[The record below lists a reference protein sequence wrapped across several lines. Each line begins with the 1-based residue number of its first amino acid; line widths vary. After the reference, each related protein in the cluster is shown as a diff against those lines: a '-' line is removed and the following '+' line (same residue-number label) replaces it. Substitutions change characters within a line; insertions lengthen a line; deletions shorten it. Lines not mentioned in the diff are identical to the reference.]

1 MVCVR
6 WSPGGAR
13 TSRSGQQL
21 EDEGRGTRD
30 KRRGAR
36 VASDKRKRPLRVL
49 HAPYMIGG
57 HPQQLARAERGV
69 GLESWSVA
77 FRPSKFQYSADEI
90 LWQDHQSPL
99 VGEFKR
105 WGLLA
110 RCLWNYDIIHFN
122 FGQSLLPARSFP
134 IGGGK
139 GRWHWLKDLY
149 ALLELRDLPLLKWAG
164 KGIVITFQGDDARQG
179 DFLQQLSTIDL
190 RDELEA
196 GYYSAQS
203 DAHKKRRL
211 VQIARHAD
219 CIYALNPDLLHV
231 LPAGAKFL
239 PYSHLDLDQWP
250 MVPANPGDKPPVVLH
265 APTHRGIKG
274 TRHVLEAVNRLRSEG
289 IPFNFQL
296 VENRTWAEARAL
308 YEKADLL
315 VDQLLLGWYGGL
327 AVEMMALG
335 KPVICY
341 LREGDL
347 GFIPRQMRL
356 DLPIIQAEPATLFH
370 VLKEWLTVRR
380 QELIPRGRRS
390 RAFVE
395 TWHDPRKIAAQV
407 AADYRRIL
415 PRAA

>member
-1 MVCVR
+1 
-6 WSPGGAR
+6 
-13 TSRSGQQL
+13 
-21 EDEGRGTRD
+21 
-30 KRRGAR
+30 
-36 VASDKRKRPLRVL
+36 
-49 HAPYMIGG
+49 MIGG
-57 HPQQLARAERGV
+57 HPQQLARAERAL

-77 FRPSKFQYSADEI
+77 FRKSKFQYPTDEI
-90 LWQDHQSPL
+90 LWQDHDSAL
-99 VGEFKR
+99 IGEVKR

-110 RCLWNYDIIHFN
+110 RCLWQYDIVHFN

-134 IGGGK
+134 SAGSKGK
-139 GRWHWLKDLY
+139 WNWLKNLY

-164 KGIVITFQGDDARQG
+164 KGIAMTFQGDDARQG

-190 RDELEA
+190 CSELEP
-196 GYYSAQS
+196 GYYSAES
-203 DAHKKRRL
+203 DAHKKKRL
-211 VQIARHAD
+211 AHIAHYAN

-231 LPAGAKFL
+231 LPAGSKFL
-239 PYSHLDLDQWP
+239 PYAHLDLEQWP
-250 MVPANPGDKPPVVLH
+250 VVPPNPVERPPVVLH

-274 TRHVLEAVNRLRSEG
+274 TRHVLAAVNRLRDEG
-289 IPFNFQL
+289 IPFDFQL
-296 VENRTWAEARAL
+296 VENRTWTEARAL

-347 GFIPRQMRL
+347 GFIPLQMRK
-356 DLPIIQAEPATLFH
+356 DLPIIQADPASLYS

-380 QELIPRGRRS
+380 AELIPQGRRS

-395 TWHDPRKIAAQV
+395 SWHDPREIASQV
-407 AADYRRIL
+407 ASDYRRIL
-415 PRAA
+415 GRAA